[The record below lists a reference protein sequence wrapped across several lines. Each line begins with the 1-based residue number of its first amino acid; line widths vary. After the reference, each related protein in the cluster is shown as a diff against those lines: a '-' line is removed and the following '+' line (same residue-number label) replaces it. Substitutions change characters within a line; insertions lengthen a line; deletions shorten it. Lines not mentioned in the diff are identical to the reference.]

1 MQSETMKECFTSR
14 QHHWKRAFIGLGI
27 IISIIQLL
35 RIIRSTPGDF
45 PLHWKS
51 GELLATG
58 EFLYKANHN
67 YPYPPFWGYVHS
79 VLAGFSMESA
89 YLLIYPLFFIVL
101 VLLIWCLDRLCEKQ
115 FPLKRNAFFWTTVI
129 AIVLSSRYL
138 VRDMLECGV
147 NLALVALSWLSVYL
161 WREKREFLGSLFL
174 GFAMALKCTPS
185 LFWVYFILKR
195 EWKMAAFTF
204 AAAVFFTLSPMFKL
218 GYSEYERSFS
228 FWSSNVLRGLQEM
241 DPSRGISGEVP
252 LSNMSLKP
260 TLARYVMQI
269 PTEHNARINSP
280 LYIDFLNF
288 PPQTAGRIVK
298 FTMLFF
304 LGLIAWRF
312 RGRIQDR
319 NDEQVLWECGVISA
333 LILLY
338 SPVTWGQHCV
348 GIFPGIYLL
357 IRSSMSK
364 NQITKPLKI
373 GIGLYAFIV
382 LVLNRSFIGK
392 HYTELID
399 TYHLP
404 TLAFIGIVVFLVNRH
419 RLINQSDQQVTPF
432 TESES
437 LQDSANVAKEQR
449 AA

>member
-1 MQSETMKECFTSR
+1 MKPQTVKEWFASR
-14 QHHWKRAFIGLGI
+14 QHHWKRAFISLGI
-27 IISIIQLL
+27 IISIIQFL

-51 GELLATG
+51 GEMLATG
-58 EFLYKANHN
+58 EFLYTANHN

-79 VLAGFSMESA
+79 ILADIPMQTA
-89 YLLIYPLFFIVL
+89 YLLIYPLFFIAL
-101 VLLIWCLDRLCEKQ
+101 GLLIWCLDRLCEKH
-115 FPLKRNAFFWTTVI
+115 FPLKRNLFFWTTVI

-185 LFWVYFILKR
+185 LFWAYFILKR

-204 AAAVFFTLSPMFKL
+204 VAAVFFTLSPMFKL
-218 GYSEYERSFS
+218 GYTEYKVTLLH
-228 FWSSNVLRGLQEM
+228 WSNNVLTGLQET
-241 DPSRGISGEVP
+241 DPSRGIAGEVP

-260 TLARYVMQI
+260 TLARFVMHL
-269 PTEHNARINSP
+269 PPEHNARIDSP
-280 LYIDFLNF
+280 LYIDFLDF
-288 PPQTAGRIVK
+288 SPQTAGRIVK
-298 FTMLFF
+298 FTMLFC
-304 LGLIAWRF
+304 LALVAWTF
-312 RGRIQDR
+312 RKRIQDR
-319 NDEQVLWECGVISA
+319 EDERVLWECGAISA

-357 IRSSMSK
+357 TRSSVSHQ
-364 NQITKPLKI
+364 QISTQLKTSI
-373 GIGLYAFIV
+373 GVYVFVV

-392 HYTELID
+392 HFTELID

-404 TLAFIGIVVFLVNRH
+404 TLAFTGIVVFLINRH
-419 RLINQSDQQVTPF
+419 RQVNQSAQHMIPF
-432 TESES
+432 TKPESDPGS
-437 LQDSANVAKEQR
+437 DNLSKEQR